1 MPDAVR
7 DPDDATLLSVGAAA
21 GRLGVAPATV
31 RSWER
36 RYGLGPGGRSHGG
49 HRRYTEADLDR
60 LLLMQELVNRGQ
72 APAAAARVVL
82 AEQGTSAA
90 GTAAGPM
97 IARPAGGRQRRP
109 NQGGGPGG
117 RVLAVPGATP
127 EVRGLARA
135 ASRLDADAVTG
146 QLGDLLVNRGV
157 VHTWNLVL
165 RPVLV
170 SIGVRW
176 VRAGVDVEHVLSE
189 AVMDAL
195 RSYRAFLPRPVP
207 GRPVLLA
214 CAPHEQHT
222 LPLHALAA
230 GLAERRV
237 PLRLLGGRVPT
248 AAVATAARRTG
259 AGAIFLW
266 RHCLEEHGTSS
277 RSVPAYPGPI
287 RSTGPLDPARP
298 PGSAQL
304 AVPAPLVHQA
314 ELTGPAPLTRPAEL
328 VDPAEPVDPGD
339 LSQPGEP
346 TEPDELA
353 ELIGLTRSRP
363 ARLLVVGG
371 SAWHPVEQ
379 LPAGVRYVADLDT

>member
-1 MPDAVR
+1 M
-7 DPDDATLLSVGAAA
+7 GAAA

-49 HRRYTEADLDR
+49 HRRYSEADLNR
-60 LLLMQELVNRGQ
+60 LLQMQELVNRGQ
-72 APAAAARVVL
+72 SPAAAARVVL
-82 AEQGTSAA
+82 GEQSPSNLPTGGSVMTRA
-90 GTAAGPM
+90 
-97 IARPAGGRQRRP
+97 PATRRP

-117 RVLAVPGATP
+117 RVLAVPGASP

-135 ASRLDADAVTG
+135 ASRLDADAAAG
-146 QLGDLLVNRGV
+146 QIGDLLVSRGV
-157 VHTWNLVL
+157 THTWNEVL

-195 RSYRAFLPRPVP
+195 RAYRAFLPRPVP

-214 CAPHEQHT
+214 CAPEEQHT

-248 AAVATAARRTG
+248 TALGTAARRTG
-259 AGAIFLW
+259 AGAVFLW
-266 RHCLEEHGTSS
+266 RHCFHDSGISD
-277 RSVPAYPGPI
+277 
-287 RSTGPLDPARP
+287 DPV
-298 PGSAQL
+298 L
-304 AVPAPLVHQA
+304 PAPA
-314 ELTGPAPLTRPAEL
+314 
-328 VDPAEPVDPGD
+328 
-339 LSQPGEP
+339 
-346 TEPDELA
+346 EPDELA
-353 ELIGLTRSRP
+353 ELTELTRSRP
-363 ARLLVVGG
+363 ARRLVVGG
-371 SAWHPVEQ
+371 VAWRQSA
-379 LPAGVRYVADLDT
+379 LPAGAHYAPDLDTAIQLLGPPPR

>member
-1 MPDAVR
+1 VPAAAQRSSEEDG
-7 DPDDATLLSVGAAA
+7 TLLSVGAAA

-49 HRRYTEADLDR
+49 HRRYTEADLNR

-72 APAAAARVVL
+72 APAAAAREVL
-82 AEQGTSAA
+82 GEQAAYSPSA
-90 GTAAGPM
+90 
-97 IARPAGGRQRRP
+97 ARPAAGAVITRTAGPGPRRS

-117 RVLAVPGATP
+117 RVLAVPGASP

-135 ASRLDADAVTG
+135 ASRLDADAAAG
-146 QLGDLLVNRGV
+146 QIGDLLVSQGV
-157 VHTWNLVL
+157 VHIWNQVL

-189 AVMDAL
+189 AIMDAL

-214 CAPHEQHT
+214 GAPHEQHT

-248 AAVATAARRTG
+248 TAVASAARRTD

-266 RHCLEEHGTSS
+266 WHCIDQHATFDE
-277 RSVPAYPGPI
+277 PGV
-287 RSTGPLDPARP
+287 L
-298 PGSAQL
+298 AQ
-304 AVPAPLVHQA
+304 
-314 ELTGPAPLTRPAEL
+314 
-328 VDPAEPVDPGD
+328 PAEPAEPGV
-339 LSQPGEP
+339 LAQPAEHGVLARSA
-346 TEPDELA
+346 EPDDLA
-353 ELIGLTRSRP
+353 ELAGLTRSRP
-363 ARLLVVGG
+363 ARRLVIGG
-371 SAWHPVEQ
+371 SAWQ
-379 LPAGVRYVADLDT
+379 QSALPAGVRYAADLDRAIQLLVP